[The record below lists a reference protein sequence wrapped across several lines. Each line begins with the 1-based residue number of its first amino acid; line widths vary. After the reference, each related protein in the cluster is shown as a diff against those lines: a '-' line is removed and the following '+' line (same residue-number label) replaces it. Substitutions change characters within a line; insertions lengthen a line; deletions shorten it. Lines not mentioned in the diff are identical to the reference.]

1 MSKERRDMLRA
12 YGAKLVLTDAKKGML
27 GALEEA
33 ERLHSET
40 EGSMIL
46 GQFDNAAN
54 AYAHY
59 MTTGP
64 EIYEDTDGSLDIFIA
79 SIGTGG
85 TVSGVGKYL
94 KEKNSSIKIIGVE
107 PSESPL
113 ITKGY
118 SSPHKIEG
126 IGANFIPKNYD
137 PSVVDEIVTVSSAK
151 AMECGRIFAQSEG
164 ILVGISS
171 GAALAAAKKLCDSG
185 LYKGKRIVIL
195 LPDSGDR
202 YLSGDMYKQSKE
214 V

>member
-1 MSKERRDMLRA
+1 
-12 YGAKLVLTDAKKGML
+12 
-27 GALEEA
+27 
-33 ERLHSET
+33 
-40 EGSMIL
+40 
-46 GQFDNAAN
+46 
-54 AYAHY
+54 

-85 TVSGVGKYL
+85 SVSGVGKYL

-126 IGANFIPKNYD
+126 IGANFIPENYD
-137 PSVVDEIVTVSSAK
+137 PSVVDEIVTVSASE
-151 AMECGRIFAQSEG
+151 AMKFGKIFAHSEG

-171 GAALAAAKKLCDSG
+171 GAALAAAKKLAESG